1 MINKCQIQSINSEQ
15 SHHQLISD
23 KKSNIVSTCD
33 DQHDA
38 CSHLFIIHDFVSSAL
53 SHTQAAYCWRS
64 TAAGQGRHIAS
75 DWFKPF
81 ESIYRLI
88 TPSRIIGVNYGSTCA
103 DLFYESCR
111 QLHIADWPSYIRS
124 LVPGVVSHEQAINLV
139 IEKLRELARTNA
151 FRTRIWHLQNDPI
164 RNFQVCE
171 RFVEKLFERRSRY
184 VVIRV
189 DLGYLATVSDVTT
202 GSAKRDLA
210 RFLKNAKS
218 NRTLFGDLAGYVW
231 KMEYGEDRRHH
242 FHVAL
247 FFTKKN
253 GLRAAYW
260 AQQIGEY
267 WCREITDGKGT
278 YHNCHRNVYLHNGI
292 GEVNRADQQKRAH
305 LLRAIRYFFKAE
317 QVLPVMPGEGR
328 HRSFG
333 KGFKKQQTLGRE

>member
-1 MINKCQIQSINSEQ
+1 MSSELAFRDCINLENTVLPSEYESRHEPH
-15 SHHQLISD
+15 SHIF
-23 KKSNIVSTCD
+23 V
-33 DQHDA
+33 
-38 CSHLFIIHDFVSSAL
+38 IHDFVSTAL
-53 SHTQAAYCWRS
+53 RNNQSAYCWRI
-64 TAAGQGRHIAS
+64 TAAGQGRYVAS

-81 ESIYRLI
+81 DTIYRVI
-88 TPSRIIGVNYGSTCA
+88 TPSRIIGLNYGSA
-103 DLFYESCR
+103 YSDLFYESCR

-124 LVPGVVSHEQAINLV
+124 LVPGVVSHEQATNLL

-151 FRTRIWHLQNDPI
+151 FRTRIWHLQHDPI

-184 VVIRV
+184 VVLRV
-189 DLGYLATVSDVTT
+189 DLGYLAAVSGVTT
-202 GSAKRDLA
+202 GSAKRDFA

-333 KGFKKQQTLGRE
+333 KGFKNNRQGA